1 MQKDILGTSE
11 VIKLKGKMI
20 KAKVDTGAN
29 KSSINLSLAK
39 KLGLTN
45 DLWDIKKIK
54 SANGEEYRPVVKSK
68 IKIKN
73 RIIPIK
79 LTITKRNNLSYEM
92 LLGKDILKNR
102 FLVDVSK

>member
-1 MQKDILGTSE
+1 MKKDVLGNIE
-11 VIKLKGKMI
+11 VIKMKGKLI

-29 KSSINLSLAK
+29 KSSMNISLAK

-45 DLWDIKKIK
+45 DLWSIKKIK
-54 SANGEEYRPVVKSK
+54 SANGQEYRPVVKSK

-73 RIIPIK
+73 RTIPIK
-79 LTITKRNNLSYEM
+79 LTLTKRDHLSYEM
-92 LLGKDILKNR
+92 LIGQDILKNR